1 MTRALRVTR
10 HPGECTSATSAH
22 DPIVALQ
29 AWLAEAER
37 VADRPQAMTLATA
50 TPDGLPSARIVLLRG
65 LDEGGLVFFT
75 NRESRKG
82 EELRANPRAALV
94 LHWWELGRQVRV
106 EGAVEEVARSDS
118 AEYWETRPRA
128 SRVAAWVSEQSRPLA
143 SRDELDV
150 AYADAEAR
158 FAGGDVPAPR
168 PTGADFA
175 SCPEIVEFWRHRENR
190 LHDRVRFTREPDGW
204 RRERLA
210 P

>member
-1 MTRALRVTR
+1 MHERDL
-10 HPGECTSATSAH
+10 GS
-22 DPIVALQ
+22 DPHVALQ

-37 VADRPQAMTLATA
+37 VADRPQVMTLATA

-94 LHWWELGRQVRV
+94 LHWWDLGRQVRV
-106 EGAVEEVARSDS
+106 EGAVEEIARSDS
-118 AEYWETRPRA
+118 AEYWGTRPRA
-128 SRVAAWVSEQSRPLA
+128 SRVAGWVSEQSRPLA

-150 AYADAEAR
+150 AYADAEAH
-158 FAGGDVPAPR
+158 FAGGDVPLPDHWGGYR
-168 PTGADFA
+168 VV
-175 SCPEIVEFWRHRENR
+175 PEIVEFWRHRENR

>member
-1 MTRALRVTR
+1 MHERDL
-10 HPGECTSATSAH
+10 GS
-22 DPIVALQ
+22 DPHVALQ
-29 AWLAEAER
+29 TWLAEAER
-37 VADRPQAMTLATA
+37 VADRPQVMTLATA

-94 LHWWELGRQVRV
+94 LHWWDLGRQVRV
-106 EGAVEEVARSDS
+106 EGAVEEIARSDS
-118 AEYWETRPRA
+118 AEYWGTRPRA
-128 SRVAAWVSEQSRPLA
+128 SRVAGWVSEQSRPLA

-158 FAGGDVPAPR
+158 FAEGDVPLPDHWGGYR
-168 PTGADFA
+168 VV
-175 SCPEIVEFWRHRENR
+175 PEIVEFWRHRENR

>member
-1 MTRALRVTR
+1 MHERDL
-10 HPGECTSATSAH
+10 GS
-22 DPIVALQ
+22 DPLVALQ

-37 VADRPQAMTLATA
+37 VAGRPQVMTLATA

-65 LDEGGLVFFT
+65 LDGGGLVFFT

-82 EELRANPRAALV
+82 EDLRANPRAALV
-94 LHWWELGRQVRV
+94 LHWWDLGRQIRV
-106 EGAVEEVARSDS
+106 EGAVEEIGRSDS

-128 SRVAAWVSEQSRPLA
+128 SRIAGWVSAQSRPLA
-143 SRDELDV
+143 SRDELDA

-158 FAGGDVPAPR
+158 FAGEDVPLPDHWGGYR
-168 PTGADFA
+168 VV
-175 SCPEIVEFWRHRENR
+175 PEIVEFWRHRENR